1 VASNKLSL
9 IVSFV
14 GNDKLSGALK
24 NLIGLGRSGDQA
36 LKGMFRQARDLKKE
50 MKDLDAQIAKGAD
63 NTGDL
68 TARQRDLAA
77 QLERVNT
84 QIDRQKAINTFNANT
99 NRIGQRGEQLK
110 SAGTDNMLG
119 AAGLATP
126 LVLAGKAAMDF
137 SSGMVDIAQKANL
150 TQAQTDAMAQGIL
163 RAAEAAHQMPEAMR
177 SGVDALSGFGI
188 DPREAMQMI
197 APIGRLGTAMK
208 VDIADGAAAAS
219 ANLQNLKVG
228 LGDTGKALD
237 IMAAGGNVGAFE
249 VKDMA
254 RYFPSLTAQAQAL
267 GQSGLGAVAD
277 LTAALEIARRG
288 AGTSEEAATN
298 VANLLAKV
306 NSPTVQNAFKKN
318 FGVDLPAALK
328 AAYAKGKTPM
338 EALAEITQKATGGDL
353 SKLGLVVEDMQAQ
366 SALRTLILNM
376 QDYRKIRGDL
386 AKSGGTVDAAFRQRE
401 AHDASVAWESFKG
414 TMSALAITLGAT
426 LLPAM
431 TQFFGWVNQGVS
443 AVSRWA
449 QANPETARSLMTLVM
464 AFVAGK
470 AALGA
475 LQFGFGSI
483 LSTFAALRNGFM
495 MVRAAFMVIGPIIG
509 AIGLW
514 PIVIGA
520 AIAAVAYLVYAN
532 WDKIKAAFSTGWASI
547 KGMWSAA
554 PAWFRSI
561 GAMMMEGLLTM
572 LDPSRLVT
580 RLLLV
585 ARSGVTA
592 FKNYFGIKSP
602 SRLMM
607 EMGGHIATGL
617 GAGIDGGAGKPL
629 RSMGRMAA
637 RVAGAGA
644 LVLAGP
650 TMGSASTGAAPNGAR
665 SGTAPVAAA
674 PLNLTLN
681 IYQLPGENAEDLARR
696 VIDIVKRKL
705 GGGGGDYGDDF

>member
-1 VASNKLSL
+1 MASNRLSL
-9 IVSFV
+9 IVSFL
-14 GNDKLSGALK
+14 GQDKLSGALK
-24 NLIGLGRSGDQA
+24 NLIGLGKSGDQA
-36 LKGMFRQARDLKKE
+36 LKGMTREAGRLRGA
-50 MKDLDAQIAKGAD
+50 MKDVGRELADA
-63 NTGDL
+63 TGNVTPL
-68 TARQRDLAA
+68 IERQRE
-77 QLERVNT
+77 LERELGAVNARIAE
-84 QIDRQKAINTFNANT
+84 QRRLNEANART
-99 NRIGQRGEQLK
+99 AAIGQRGAQLK

-163 RAAEAAHQMPEAMR
+163 RAAEAAHQMPEVMR
-177 SGVDALSGFGI
+177 QGVDALSGFGI

-197 APIGRLGTAMK
+197 GPIGRLGTAMK

-228 LGDTGKALD
+228 LSDTGKALD

-298 VANLLAKV
+298 VANLLAKI

-401 AHDASVAWESFKG
+401 AQDASVAWESFKG
-414 TMSALAITLGAT
+414 TMSNLAITLGAT

-431 TQFFGWVNQGVS
+431 TEFFGWVNQGVS
-443 AVSRWA
+443 AISRWA
-449 QANPETARSLMTLVM
+449 QANPETARGLMTLVT
-464 AFVAGK
+464 AFIAGK

-495 MVRAAFMVIGPIIG
+495 MVRAAFAVIGPVIA

-514 PIVIGA
+514 PIVIGT
-520 AIAAVAYLVYAN
+520 AVAGVVYGLYWLYNN
-532 WDKIKAAFSTGWASI
+532 WSKVSDWIGGGIQKIKGLFGGLPEWMKWAGQMI
-547 KGMWSAA
+547 LQ
-554 PAWFRSI
+554 
-561 GAMMMEGLLTM
+561 GLLIG
-572 LDPSRLVT
+572 LKSVPVLGF
-580 RLLLV
+580 V
-585 ARSGVTA
+585 ASLGEKIISA
-592 FKNYFGIKSP
+592 FRKPTQIHSP
-602 SRLMM
+602 SRVFMA
-607 EMGGHIATGL
+607 MGGYLTQGL
-617 GAGIDGGAGKPL
+617 ALGIDGGAAKPL
-629 RSMGRMAA
+629 RAMDRMAA

-644 LVLAGP
+644 LALDGP
-650 TMGSASTGAAPNGAR
+650 TLSGGPAGAQGRAAAARPAP
-665 SGTAPVAAA
+665 AAA
-674 PLNLTLN
+674 PITVQ
-681 IYQLPGENAEDLARR
+681 IFQQPGEDAQALADR
-696 VIDIVKRKL
+696 VLQLIERKQRGL
-705 GGGGGDYGDDF
+705 GRYADDF

>member
-1 VASNKLSL
+1 MAENKLSL

-14 GNDKLSGALK
+14 GNDKLSGALR
-24 NLIGLGRSGDQA
+24 NIIGLGKSGDQA
-36 LKGMFRQARDLKKE
+36 LKGLGREAGRLRGA
-50 MKDLDAQIAKGAD
+50 MKDVERELATA
-63 NTGDL
+63 TGNVTPLID
-68 TARQRDLAA
+68 RQRDLAA
-77 QLERVNT
+77 ELDRVNARIAEQRRLNERSART
-84 QIDRQKAINTFNANT
+84 AAIA
-99 NRIGQRGEQLK
+99 GRGRELR
-110 SAGTDNMLG
+110 SAGAENVVGGVAM
-119 AAGLATP
+119 AAP
-126 LVLAGKAAMDF
+126 LVLAAKSAMDF

-150 TQAQTDAMAQGIL
+150 TAAQTDAMAQGIL
-163 RAAEAAHQMPEAMR
+163 RAADAAHQMPEAMR

-188 DPREAMQMI
+188 DPRDAMKMI
-197 APIGRLGTAMK
+197 GPIGQLGTAMK

-228 LGDTGKALD
+228 LADTGKALD

-318 FGVDLPAALK
+318 FGVDLPAALQ

-376 QDYRKIRGDL
+376 EDYRKIRSDL
-386 AKSGGTVDAAFRQRE
+386 GKSGGTVEAAFRQRE
-401 AHDASVAWESFKG
+401 AQDASIAWESFKG
-414 TMSALAITLGAT
+414 TASSLAITLGAT
-426 LLPAM
+426 LLPAIS
-431 TQFFGWVNQGVS
+431 QVLGQIGAGVS

-449 QANPETARSLMTLVM
+449 QANPELAKGIMTLVSG
-464 AFVAGK
+464 FIAGK
-470 AALGA
+470 IALGA
-475 LQFGFGSI
+475 LQYGFGSI
-483 LSTFAALRNGFM
+483 LSTIAGVRNAFA
-495 MVRAAFMVIGPIIG
+495 MVQTAFAVVGPVIA

-520 AIAAVAYLVYAN
+520 ALAALAYIVYTN
-532 WDKIKAAFSTGWASI
+532 WDRI
-547 KGMWSAA
+547 KGWFASGWQAIQTLLGAA
-554 PAWFRSI
+554 PGWLKSL
-561 GAMMMEGLLTM
+561 GGMMMEGLLAM
-572 LDPSRLVT
+572 LDPSRLVV
-580 RLLLV
+580 RLLQV
-585 ARSGVTA
+585 ARAGVTA

-617 GAGIDGGAGKPL
+617 GQGIDGSAARPM
-629 RSMGRMAA
+629 RAMDRMAA

-644 LVLAGP
+644 LSLAGP
-650 TMGSASTGAAPNGAR
+650 SFAPAGGASRAGPGAAQAA
-665 SGTAPVAAA
+665 SAAA
-674 PLNLTLN
+674 PVT
-681 IYQLPGENAEDLARR
+681 IHIHQQPGESAEAVADRVMRLLERR
-696 VIDIVKRKL
+696 DDRRAS
-705 GGGGGDYGDDF
+705 YADDF

>member
-1 VASNKLSL
+1 MADNKLSL
-9 IVSFV
+9 IVSFI
-14 GNDKLSGALK
+14 GNDKLSGALR
-24 NLIGLGRSGDQA
+24 NIIGLGKSGDQA
-36 LKGMFRQARDLKKE
+36 LKGLGRKAGRLRGA
-50 MKDLDAQIAKGAD
+50 MKDVERELASA
-63 NTGDL
+63 TGNVTPLID
-68 TARQRDLAA
+68 RQRDLAA
-77 QLERVNT
+77 ELDRVNARIAEQRRLNERSART
-84 QIDRQKAINTFNANT
+84 AAIA
-99 NRIGQRGEQLK
+99 GRGRELR
-110 SAGTDNMLG
+110 SAGAENVVGGVAM
-119 AAGLATP
+119 AAP
-126 LVLAGKAAMDF
+126 LVLAAKSAMDF

-150 TQAQTDAMAQGIL
+150 TAAQTDAMAQGIL
-163 RAAEAAHQMPEAMR
+163 RAADAAHQMPEAMR

-188 DPREAMQMI
+188 DPRDAIKMI
-197 APIGRLGTAMK
+197 GPIGQLGTAMK

-228 LGDTGKALD
+228 LSDTGKALD

-376 QDYRKIRGDL
+376 EDYRKIRSDL
-386 AKSGGTVDAAFRQRE
+386 GKSSGTVEAAFRQRE
-401 AHDASVAWESFKG
+401 AQDASIAWESFKG
-414 TMSALAITLGAT
+414 TASSLAITLGAT
-426 LLPAM
+426 LLPAVS
-431 TQFFGWVNQGVS
+431 QVLGQIGAGVS

-449 QANPETARSLMTLVM
+449 QANPELAKGIMTLVTG
-464 AFVAGK
+464 FIAGK
-470 AALGA
+470 IALGA
-475 LQFGFGSI
+475 LQYGFGSI
-483 LSTFAALRNGFM
+483 LSTIAGVRNAFA
-495 MVRAAFMVIGPIIG
+495 MVQTAFAVVGPVIA

-520 AIAAVAYLVYAN
+520 ALAAMAYLVYTN
-532 WDKIKAAFSTGWASI
+532 WDRI
-547 KGMWSAA
+547 KGWFTAGWQAIQTLLGAA
-554 PAWFRSI
+554 PGWLKSL
-561 GAMMMEGLLTM
+561 GGMMMEGLLAM
-572 LDPSRLVT
+572 LDPSRLVV
-580 RLLLV
+580 RLLQV
-585 ARSGVTA
+585 ARAGVTA

-617 GAGIDGGAGKPL
+617 GHGIDGSAARPM
-629 RSMGRMAA
+629 RAMDRMAA

-644 LVLAGP
+644 LSLASPSFAPAG
-650 TMGSASTGAAPNGAR
+650 GASRTGAGGAQ
-665 SGTAPVAAA
+665 AAAAAA
-674 PLNLTLN
+674 PIT
-681 IYQLPGENAEDLARR
+681 IHIHQQPGESAEALADRVMRLLERR
-696 VIDIVKRKL
+696 DDRRAS
-705 GGGGGDYGDDF
+705 YADDF

>member
-1 VASNKLSL
+1 MANNRLSL
-9 IVSFV
+9 IVSFL
-14 GNDKLSGALK
+14 GQDKLSGALK
-24 NLIGLGRSGDQA
+24 NLIGLGKSGDQA
-36 LKGMFRQARDLKKE
+36 LKGMTREAGRLRGA
-50 MKDLDAQIAKGAD
+50 MKDVERELANA
-63 NTGDL
+63 TGNVNPL
-68 TARQRDLAA
+68 IERQRE
-77 QLERVNT
+77 LERELGAVNT
-84 QIDRQKAINTFNANT
+84 RIAEQRRLNEANART
-99 NRIGQRGEQLK
+99 AAIGQRGAQLR

-177 SGVDALSGFGI
+177 QGVDALSGFGI

-197 APIGRLGTAMK
+197 GPIGRLGTAMK

-228 LGDTGKALD
+228 LSDTGKALD

-298 VANLLAKV
+298 VANLLAKI

-386 AKSGGTVDAAFRQRE
+386 AKSGGAVDAAFRQRE
-401 AHDASVAWESFKG
+401 AQDASVAWESFKG
-414 TMSALAITLGAT
+414 TMSNLAITLGAT
-426 LLPAM
+426 LLPAA
-431 TQFFGWVNQGVS
+431 TRLFAQINAGVS

-449 QANPETARSLMTLVM
+449 QANPETARSLMTLVT
-464 AFVAGK
+464 AFIAGK

-495 MVRAAFMVIGPIIG
+495 MVRAAFMVIAPIVG

-520 AIAAVAYLVYAN
+520 AITAVAYLVYAN
-532 WDKIKAAFSTGWASI
+532 WDRIKAAFSAGWASI
-547 KGMWSAA
+547 RALWVGA

-572 LDPSRLVT
+572 LDPSRLVA
-580 RLLLV
+580 RLLQV

-607 EMGGHIATGL
+607 EMGGHIASGL
-617 GAGIDGGAGKPL
+617 GAGIDSGAAKPL

-644 LVLAGP
+644 LALTGP
-650 TMGSASTGAAPNGAR
+650 TMGSASAGAAPDGAR
-665 SGTAPVAAA
+665 SGAAPTAAG

-681 IYQLPGENAEDLARR
+681 IYQLPGESAEDLARR

>member
-1 VASNKLSL
+1 MASNKLSL

-24 NLIGLGRSGDQA
+24 NLIGLGRNGDQA

-68 TARQRDLAA
+68 TSRQRDLAA

-99 NRIGQRGEQLK
+99 NRIGQRGGQLK

-197 APIGRLGTAMK
+197 GPIGRLGTAMK
-208 VDIADGAAAAS
+208 VEIADGAAAAS

-431 TQFFGWVNQGVS
+431 TQFFGWLNQGVS

-464 AFVAGK
+464 ALIAGK

-483 LSTFAALRNGFM
+483 LSTFATLRNGFM

-532 WDKIKAAFSTGWASI
+532 WDKIKTAFSTGWASI
-547 KGMWSAA
+547 KAMWSGA

-580 RLLLV
+580 RLLQV

-592 FKNYFGIKSP
+592 FKNYLGIKSP

-617 GAGIDGGAGKPL
+617 GHGIDGNARQPL
-629 RSMGRMAA
+629 RAMDRMAA

-644 LVLAGP
+644 LALAGP
-650 TMGSASTGAAPNGAR
+650 TLGGATDTPGAR
-665 SGTAPVAAA
+665 SAAA
-674 PLNLTLN
+674 RPAPSAAPITVQ
-681 IYQLPGENAEDLARR
+681 IFQQPGEDAQALADRVLQLIERKRR
-696 VIDIVKRKL
+696 GL
-705 GGGGGDYGDDF
+705 GAYADDF